1 MKKQLFKKTSIF
13 IVVMAVVMAFA
24 LYMIPVPATAQEN
37 AAEGETATGD
47 EGSTDDTDAD
57 QESSS
62 FSNPAQAQHAANLA
76 EALAAQ
82 PNPEVEAALDAVTE
96 AEQDLADAIA
106 TENEEAIAEAQAA
119 LDVAKENAEAVMAE
133 NVGVTAD
140 DISAM
145 RDEGM
150 GWGQIAHQLGV
161 HPGALGL
168 GHTKGKMIRSRDA
181 SMGAKSDKQGKG
193 KFGKPEIGEATAR
206 DTKTGLAK
214 GRGVNTGN
222 KSGSKS
228 MGLGHA
234 AKGYGGKSAA
244 AGGKSVTGK
253 SGHGSSKGSGKGSGG
268 NSGGKGSGKG
278 GGGKK

>member
-13 IVVMAVVMAFA
+13 TVVMAVVMAFA
-24 LYMIPVPATAQEN
+24 LYMIPVPATAQE
-37 AAEGETATGD
+37 A
-47 EGSTDDTDAD
+47 
-57 QESSS
+57 SS
-62 FSNPAQAQHAANLA
+62 FSNPAQAQHAANLV

-82 PNPEVEAALDAVTE
+82 PNSEAEAALDAVTE
-96 AEQDLADAIA
+96 AEQNLADADAIA
-106 TENEEAIAEAQAA
+106 TENEEAIAEAQTA
-119 LDVAKENAEAVMAE
+119 LDVAKKHAEAVMAE
-133 NVGVTAD
+133 TAGVTAD
-140 DISAM
+140 YISEM
-145 RDEGM
+145 RNKGM
-150 GWGQIAHQLGV
+150 GWGQIAHELGV

-168 GHTKGKMIRSRDA
+168 GHTKGKTTRSREA

-214 GRGVNTGN
+214 GHGVNTGN

-244 AGGKSVTGK
+244 AGGKSATGK
-253 SGHGSSKGSGKGSGG
+253 SSSGSSKGKR
-268 NSGGKGSGKG
+268 
-278 GGGKK
+278 

>member
-1 MKKQLFKKTSIF
+1 MKKQLFKKASIF

-24 LYMIPVPATAQEN
+24 LYMIPVPASAQED
-37 AAEGETATGD
+37 AAEAETGETATGD

-57 QESSS
+57 QEASS

-76 EALAAQ
+76 EALATQ
-82 PNPEVEAALDAVTE
+82 PNPEAEAALDAVTE

-133 NVGVTAD
+133 TVGVTAD

-168 GHTKGKMIRSRDA
+168 GHTKGKTTRSREA
-181 SMGAKSDKQGKG
+181 S
-193 KFGKPEIGEATAR
+193 IAR
-206 DTKTGLAK
+206 DTKTGLSK
-214 GRGVNTGN
+214 GHGVNTGN

-234 AKGYGGKSAA
+234 AKGYGGRSAA
-244 AGGKSVTGK
+244 AGGKSATGK
-253 SGHGSSKGSGKGSGG
+253 SGPGSSKDSGKG
-268 NSGGKGSGKG
+268 SGGKGSGKG

>member
-24 LYMIPVPATAQEN
+24 LYMIPVPATAQED
-37 AAEGETATGD
+37 AAEAETATGD
-47 EGSTDDTDAD
+47 EGSTDDIDAD
-57 QESSS
+57 PEGSG

-106 TENEEAIAEAQAA
+106 TENEEAIAKAQAA
-119 LDVAKENAEAVMAE
+119 LDVAKKNAEAVMAE
-133 NVGVTAD
+133 TVGVTAD

-168 GHTKGKMIRSRDA
+168 GHTKGKMTRSRDA
-181 SMGAKSDKQGKG
+181 S
-193 KFGKPEIGEATAR
+193 IAR
-206 DTKTGLAK
+206 DTKTGLSK
-214 GRGVNTGN
+214 GHGVNTGN

-234 AKGYGGKSAA
+234 AKGYGGRSAA

-253 SGHGSSKGSGKGSGG
+253 SGPGSSKGSGKGSGG
-268 NSGGKGSGKG
+268 SSGGKGSGKG